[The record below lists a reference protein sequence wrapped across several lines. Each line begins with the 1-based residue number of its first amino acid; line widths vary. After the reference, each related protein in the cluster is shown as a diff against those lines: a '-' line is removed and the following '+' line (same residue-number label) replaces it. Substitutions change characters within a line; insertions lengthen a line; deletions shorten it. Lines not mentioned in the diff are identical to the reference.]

1 MQNHGAIKFHKW
13 NPTQHSPCEQ
23 YFILFIRTTCTS
35 TTNSG
40 KSLFSSSPTSRRH
53 FLPRRVY
60 RSKHFINLLPS
71 LAVAD
76 NTSSLLHSTK
86 ADDKAMVHNSPIKIH
101 SAPPSSS
108 SDALPLLRSSRSM
121 LLELEQRCGAKRT
134 RSTRLMITTLIMLDT
149 IIHTH
154 MHIGRSHSYYFR
166 SASSLYPRNS
176 RQITGLLLE
185 LAFMYEIPPTSHH
198 STY

>member
-108 SDALPLLRSSRSM
+108 SGALPLLRSSRSM
-121 LLELEQRCGAKRT
+121 LLELKAEM
-134 RSTRLMITTLIMLDT
+134 RSKKNTFHPTDDNNVDYVR
-149 IIHTH
+149 HHHPYTH
-154 MHIGRSHSYYFR
+154 AHRSISF
-166 SASSLYPRNS
+166 
-176 RQITGLLLE
+176 LLLS
-185 LAFMYEIPPTSHH
+185 LCTFSL
-198 STY
+198 S